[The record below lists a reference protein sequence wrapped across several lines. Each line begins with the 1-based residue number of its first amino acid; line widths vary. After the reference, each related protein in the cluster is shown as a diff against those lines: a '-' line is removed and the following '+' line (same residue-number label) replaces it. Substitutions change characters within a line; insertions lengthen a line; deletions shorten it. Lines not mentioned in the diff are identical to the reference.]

1 MIQESPVAFGDRQ
14 ALSGILLE
22 PRRPFREVAMLFLN
36 AGIVHRVGPNR
47 CHVSLARSLAE
58 HGIASLRFDLSG
70 LGESEPASTDLGY
83 NERVLGEVRS
93 AMSLLAERLG
103 IRKVAL
109 FGICSGA
116 DSGLSIARVEPRVV
130 GAILAEV
137 YSADSPSFA
146 FRQKVA
152 RVLYART
159 WGRALRDPITIAR
172 GLARP
177 WAGASI
183 STGIP
188 AVEPSQDSPGELR
201 GWKDVVRDIQAVV
214 GDSRRIL
221 LVYSKND
228 ISYYNFRH
236 LLSRHLVEGPFLR
249 VAVIS
254 GTNHTF
260 APRAAHEKLT
270 QVTVDWMLSL
280 ADAEEASG
288 RQRAHEVLV

>member
-1 MIQESPVAFGDRQ
+1 MIQEVPVAFGHRQ

-22 PRRPFREVAMLFLN
+22 PRRPFRDVAMLFLN

-58 HGIASLRFDLSG
+58 RGIASLRFDLSG

-83 NERVLGEVRS
+83 NERVLSEMRS

-116 DSGLSIARVEPRVV
+116 DSGLSIARAEPRVV

-146 FRQKVA
+146 FRQKLA
-152 RVLYART
+152 RALYART
-159 WGRALRDPITIAR
+159 WGRALRHPITIAR
-172 GLARP
+172 GLTRP

-183 STGIP
+183 SNGNP
-188 AVEPSQDSPGELR
+188 PVEVSQDRLGEFR

-214 GDSRRIL
+214 GESRRIL

-249 VAVIS
+249 VAVIG

-270 QVTVDWMLSL
+270 QVTVDWTLNL
-280 ADAEEASG
+280 ADAEETPG
-288 RQRAHEVLV
+288 RQRVHEVLV